1 MSIDSSSLRNTNDM
15 KTDLDIQFTT
25 LLFNITLYL
34 CMFQKGEKSD
44 TKRLLIIVLFRP

>member
-1 MSIDSSSLRNTNDM
+1 MDSCSLRNTNDM

-34 CMFQKGEKSD
+34 CVFQKEEKSD
-44 TKRLLIIVLFRP
+44 TKLILIIVLFRP